1 MKLRLSDAIRI
12 SWSNVG
18 GHKVRSLI
26 TVATIAI
33 LFGAVLGVNFVLQG
47 LEDTVI
53 AASVIPTGGKVYAEA
68 QYSVASGVPPTMTEE
83 EILKPE
89 FVKRAAE
96 MEADAQRYG
105 GKLVGTRTSFEDRPP
120 VEIVTLGA
128 VEEYIELDLAK
139 VPEGKIPA
147 LVPWK
152 GFSFDE
158 AMYGTQAEELQRD
171 FENNFYVVG
180 VMPSTERRHLTLG
193 EGNPLSFLL
202 SSVSPGYAPYY
213 PMMLDDGSGAVQ
225 KYLKERIDA
234 HRQQREEDFAEMV
247 AADPGMDEEDYQ
259 DTYNY
264 IMSQAIQADRAAIFQ
279 FDDPQKAIA
288 YVLQPYDYA
297 NYLMQQD
304 LFSNTISVARSF
316 AGLKNMLVVIEAIL
330 LIVAVVIATLTFG
343 HMIDQ
348 DAATI
353 ALYRAMGA
361 TKLQILLIYLCYLV
375 GLCILALGM
384 CVVIALVISGATA
397 LMNASELSQKLQEF
411 YRLAEAPKVWFFALN
426 WVTWTVVGAVLV
438 IAPVT
443 LILADRHFSARNIA
457 QKLKED

>member
-12 SWSNVG
+12 SWSSVG
-18 GHKVRSLI
+18 GHKVRSLL
-26 TVATIAI
+26 VAGTIAI
-33 LFGAVLGVNFVLQG
+33 LFGVVLGVNFVLQG
-47 LEDTVI
+47 LEDTVV
-53 AASVIPTGGKVYAEA
+53 AASVVPTAGKVYIES
-68 QYSVASGVPPTMTEE
+68 QYYVTSGAPSTMTEE
-83 EILKPE
+83 EILNPD
-89 FVKRAAE
+89 FVKRRAE
-96 MEADAQRYG
+96 LEADADEYG
-105 GKLVGTRTSFEDRPP
+105 GKLVGVKTSFNDRPP
-120 VEIVTLGA
+120 VEIISVEA
-128 VEEYIELDLAK
+128 VEEYIELDLAG
-139 VPEGKIPA
+139 VPEGKVPV

-152 GFSFDE
+152 GFSYDE
-158 AMYGTQAEELQRD
+158 AMYGMQAEELQRN
-171 FENNFYVVG
+171 FEDDFYVVG
-180 VMPSTERRHLTLG
+180 VMPMTEKGRLELG
-193 EGNPLSFLL
+193 VGNPLNFLL
-202 SSVSPGYAPYY
+202 SSVPSNYAYY
-213 PMMLDDGSGAVQ
+213 PVLIDDGSGVVQ
-225 KYLKERIDA
+225 KYLKKRIDV
-234 HRQQREEDFAEMV
+234 HQQQREEDFAEMV
-247 AADPGMDEEDYQ
+247 AADPGMDEEDYR
-259 DTYNY
+259 DAYDY

-288 YVLQPYDYA
+288 YALQPYDYA

-316 AGLKNMLVVIEAIL
+316 AGLKNMLVVIEVIL

-375 GLCILALGM
+375 ELCILALGV
-384 CVVIALVISGATA
+384 CLVIALGIAGVTA
-397 LMNASELSQKLQEF
+397 LMNAGELSQKLQEF
-411 YRLAEAPKVWFFALN
+411 YRLAEAPRVWFVALN

>member
-12 SWSNVG
+12 SWSSVG
-18 GHKVRSLI
+18 GHKVRSLLTI
-26 TVATIAI
+26 VTIAI
-33 LFGAVLGVNFVLQG
+33 LFGVVLGVNFVLQG
-47 LEDTVI
+47 LEDTVV
-53 AASVIPTGGKVYAEA
+53 AASVVPTAGKVYIES
-68 QYSVASGVPPTMTEE
+68 QYYVTSGAPSTMTEE
-83 EILKPE
+83 EILNPD
-89 FVKRAAE
+89 FVKRRVE
-96 MEADAQRYG
+96 LEADADEYG
-105 GKLVGTRTSFEDRPP
+105 GKLVGVKTSFNDRPP
-120 VEIVTLGA
+120 VEIISVEA
-128 VEEYIELDLAK
+128 VEEYIELDLAG
-139 VPEGKIPA
+139 VPEGKVPV

-152 GFSFDE
+152 GFSYDE
-158 AMYGTQAEELQRD
+158 AMYGMQAEELQRN
-171 FENNFYVVG
+171 FEDDFYVVG
-180 VMPSTERRHLTLG
+180 VMPMTEKGRLELG
-193 EGNPLSFLL
+193 VGNPLNFLL
-202 SSVSPGYAPYY
+202 SSVPSNYAYY
-213 PMMLDDGSGAVQ
+213 PVLIDDGSGVVQ
-225 KYLKERIDA
+225 KYLKERIDI
-234 HRQQREEDFAEMV
+234 HRQKQEEKFAEMV
-247 AADPGMDEEDYQ
+247 VADPEMDEEDYR

-288 YVLQPYDYA
+288 YALQPYDYA

-316 AGLKNMLVVIEAIL
+316 AGLKNMLVVIEVIL
-330 LIVAVVIATLTFG
+330 LIVAVVIASLTFG

-375 GLCILALGM
+375 ELCILALGV
-384 CVVIALVISGATA
+384 CLVIALGIAGVTA
-397 LMNASELSQKLQEF
+397 LMNAGELSQKLQKF
-411 YRLAEAPKVWFFALN
+411 YRLAEAPRVWFVALN

-457 QKLKED
+457 RKLKED

>member
-12 SWSNVG
+12 SWSSVG
-18 GHKVRSLI
+18 GHKVRSLL
-26 TVATIAI
+26 VAGTIAI

-47 LEDTVI
+47 LEDTVV
-53 AASVIPTGGKVYAEA
+53 AASVVPTAGEVYIES
-68 QYSVASGVPPTMTEE
+68 QYYVTSGVPSTMTEE
-83 EILKPE
+83 EILNPS
-89 FVKRAAE
+89 FVKRRAE
-96 MEADAQRYG
+96 LEADADEYG
-105 GKLVGTRTSFEDRPP
+105 GKLVGMKTSFNDWPP
-120 VEIVTLGA
+120 VEIITLGA
-128 VEEYIELDLAK
+128 VEKYIELDLAK
-139 VPEGKIPA
+139 VPQGKVPV

-152 GFSFDE
+152 GFSYDE
-158 AMYGTQAEELQRD
+158 AMYGMQAEELQRN
-171 FENNFYVVG
+171 FEDNFYAVG
-180 VMPSTERRHLTLG
+180 VIPTTKKGRLELG
-193 EGNPLSFLL
+193 VGNPLNFLL
-202 SSVSPGYAPYY
+202 SSVPSNYAYY
-213 PMMLDDGSGAVQ
+213 PVLIDGGSGVVQ
-225 KYLKERIDA
+225 KYLKKRIDV
-234 HRQQREEDFAEMV
+234 HQQQREEDFAEMV
-247 AADPGMDEEDYQ
+247 AADPEMDEEDYR
-259 DTYNY
+259 DAYDY

-288 YVLQPYDYA
+288 YALQPYDYA

-316 AGLKNMLVVIEAIL
+316 AGLKNMLVVIEVIL

-361 TKLQILLIYLCYLV
+361 TKLQIMLIYLCYLLE
-375 GLCILALGM
+375 LCALALGM
-384 CVVIALVISGATA
+384 CVVIALAISGATA
-397 LMNASELSQKLQEF
+397 LLNAGELGQKLQEF
-411 YRLAEAPKVWFFALN
+411 YRLAETPRVWFFALN